1 MNAMSD
7 EIAVM
12 LSAGGQEE
20 AYRQY
25 RHHRELFTRPLFA
38 QDWRAR
44 PTDPGRRAYE
54 RYLRLLPALRPTEA
68 ATDLRESVTLHEW
81 ATTVDPHLALLL
93 SVQLNL
99 ALGTLTEHSPRT
111 GEPERTRR
119 RMLEGRAVGSYV
131 VTELGHGSDLNNIET
146 TAEFDDDTRE
156 FVLTTPSPT
165 AVKFMSSTAPPPLAG
180 CARFGIVL
188 ARLILRGE
196 DRGPYAFLV
205 HLTAP
210 DGTVLPGVTVRRLP
224 DRPVLGI
231 DNALTRFDG
240 VRVGLD
246 CLLSPDGTHVTERGE
261 LVGPL
266 AGDSRTW
273 RALGRVRTG
282 RIVAA
287 AMAAA
292 AARAALAIAV
302 RHATQR
308 EIESKAGGRIPLAHV
323 RSHHGRLLDALA
335 DTYAATLAVREATSA
350 LDGVPDEYA
359 PVVTDE
365 IALAKHFV
373 TDVAAHACDEARE
386 RLGAQGAFAHN
397 RIVEYRALRDAV
409 TTADGDSRVGALH
422 AAYRRLTLPEEK
434 GTTRWDP
441 SHTCGADTPELWLRW
456 LAVREEYLHRRARRL
471 HAISGGDAQSRWD
484 RTSHAALAAAEA
496 HAAHRAA
503 DALARRTAG
512 VSPATRRVLDDLLT
526 LFAVRQCRAHGA
538 DLLPDGPFPALAE
551 PLPAL
556 TDRLHDRLAPHL
568 RTLTAAFDLPTGL
581 LGTPFEAPEG
591 FVSHYARA
599 LDPAGERRREGT
611 Q

>member
-12 LSAGGQEE
+12 LSADRQEE
-20 AYRQY
+20 AY
-25 RHHRELFTRPLFA
+25 RHHRELFTQPLFA

-54 RYLRLLPALRPTEA
+54 RYLRLLPKLRPMEA
-68 ATDLRESVTLHEW
+68 AFDVRELVTLTEW

-93 SVQLNL
+93 SVQVNL
-99 ALGTLTEHSPRT
+99 ALGTLTEYSPLS

-131 VTELGHGSDLNNIET
+131 VTELGHGSDLNNVET
-146 TAEFDDDTRE
+146 IAEFDTDTRE
-156 FVLTTPSPT
+156 FVLTTPSST

-180 CARFGIVL
+180 VSRFGVVL
-188 ARLILRGE
+188 ARLRLWGE

-210 DGTVLPGVTVRRLP
+210 DGTVLPGVTIRRLP
-224 DRPVLGI
+224 DKPVLGI

-246 CLLSPDGTHVTERGE
+246 CLLSPEGTHVTPEGE
-261 LVGPL
+261 LVEPL
-266 AGDSRTW
+266 SENNRTW
-273 RALGRVRTG
+273 RAISRVRTG
-282 RIVAA
+282 RIAAA

-292 AARAALAIAV
+292 AARASLSIAV
-302 RHATQR
+302 RHAAQR

-323 RSHHGRLLDALA
+323 RSHHGRLLDVLA
-335 DTYAATLAVREATSA
+335 ETYVATLAVREASSA
-350 LDGVPDEYA
+350 FAGIPDEYA
-359 PVVTDE
+359 SGVTDE
-365 IALAKHFV
+365 IALTKYFV
-373 TDVAAHACDEARE
+373 TTVAARACDEARE

-409 TTADGDSRVGALH
+409 TTADGDSQVGALH
-422 AAYRRLTLPEEK
+422 AAYRRLALAEEK

-441 SHTCGADTPELWLRW
+441 AQPCGADTPDRWLSW

-471 HAISGGDAQSRWD
+471 HATSRGDAQVRWD

-496 HAAHRAA
+496 HAAYKAA
-503 DALARRTAG
+503 DALSRRTDA
-512 VSPATRRVLDDLLT
+512 VSDATRRVLHDLLT
-526 LFAVRQCRAHGA
+526 LFAVRQCQSHGA
-538 DLLPDGPFPALAE
+538 DLLPDGPFPALTE
-551 PLPAL
+551 PLPAMA
-556 TDRLHDRLAPHL
+556 DRLHDRLAPHL
-568 RTLTAAFDLPTGL
+568 RTLTEAFELPTGL

-591 FVSHYARA
+591 FVSYYARA
-599 LDPAGERRREGT
+599 LDPAGE
-611 Q
+611 